1 MKWISVVG
9 LTILSAFGGCLKPLT
24 WNGDVYY
31 CDRGLLEKVAAAK
44 EAFANSPE
52 GKSDL
57 EGVQTK

>member
-9 LTILSAFGGCLKPLT
+9 LTMLSVCAGCLKPLT

-52 GKSDL
+52 GKKES
-57 EGVQTK
+57 GGQTK